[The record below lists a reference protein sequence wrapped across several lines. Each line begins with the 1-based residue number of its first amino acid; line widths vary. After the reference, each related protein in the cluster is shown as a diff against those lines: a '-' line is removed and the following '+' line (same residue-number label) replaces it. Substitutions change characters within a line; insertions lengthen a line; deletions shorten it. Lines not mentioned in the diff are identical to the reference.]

1 MATKFGT
8 LQEFQPATDTITHYL
23 QRVELY
29 FVANGVA
36 DEKHVP
42 ILLSSIGPTTYA
54 LLCDLMAP
62 QSPAKKSFAD
72 IGKALTDHFE
82 PRRSV
87 IADRFKFHKRD
98 QSATE
103 SIAEFDA
110 ALRKLAIHCNFGETL
125 EDTL

>member
-1 MATKFGT
+1 MATKSGT
-8 LQEFQPATDTITHYL
+8 LQEFQPATDTITRYL
-23 QRVELY
+23 QRVELH

-72 IGKALTDHFE
+72 IGKALIDHFE
-82 PRRSV
+82 LRDPTRSFRMWTPSGKYTTASV
-87 IADRFKFHKRD
+87 SGNRFNVLKR
-98 QSATE
+98 
-103 SIAEFDA
+103 
-110 ALRKLAIHCNFGETL
+110 H
-125 EDTL
+125 